1 MCIIFSKNV
10 SRCWGWYGLYQSC
23 RLTGII
29 ENRAGR
35 GGGGVREEEGGL
47 ISLGRDVGYERRK
60 PESERCKKESEKSKL
75 QRKSLRRQQEK
86 CDRIQ
91 KSARGEKVQ
100 KGEKWETARYRRG
113 GGTWRRRKK
122 KTRGRSE
129 EIGAAVL
136 LLAHGTSVGG
146 LEVSLTSPSAK
157 CLCLSFQTLAQ
168 RISEA
173 HAHTSTNK
181 HTAQSD
187 PYRYRH
193 ALILTAKVLKMWA
206 LHSAVKWVRSYCVV
220 RTQTYTRRHTGT
232 TMP

>member
-1 MCIIFSKNV
+1 MTASRRVQEERKFRKVKNEK
-10 SRCWGWYGLYQSC
+10 QQD
-23 RLTGII
+23 T
-29 ENRAGR
+29 E
-35 GGGGVREEEGGL
+35 EEEG
-47 ISLGRDVGYERRK
+47 RE
-60 PESERCKKESEKSKL
+60 
-75 QRKSLRRQQEK
+75 
-86 CDRIQ
+86 
-91 KSARGEKVQ
+91 GE
-100 KGEKWETARYRRG
+100 
-113 GGTWRRRKK
+113 KK

-129 EIGAAVL
+129 EIRAAVL

-193 ALILTAKVLKMWA
+193 ALILTAKVLKM
-206 LHSAVKWVRSYCVV
+206 
-220 RTQTYTRRHTGT
+220 
-232 TMP
+232 

>member
-1 MCIIFSKNV
+1 MTASRRVQEERKFRKVKNEK
-10 SRCWGWYGLYQSC
+10 QQD
-23 RLTGII
+23 T
-29 ENRAGR
+29 E
-35 GGGGVREEEGGL
+35 EEEG
-47 ISLGRDVGYERRK
+47 RE
-60 PESERCKKESEKSKL
+60 
-75 QRKSLRRQQEK
+75 
-86 CDRIQ
+86 
-91 KSARGEKVQ
+91 GEK
-100 KGEKWETARYRRG
+100 
-113 GGTWRRRKK
+113 KK

-193 ALILTAKVLKMWA
+193 ALILTAKVLKM
-206 LHSAVKWVRSYCVV
+206 
-220 RTQTYTRRHTGT
+220 
-232 TMP
+232 

>member
-1 MCIIFSKNV
+1 MTTSRRVQEERKFRKVKNEK
-10 SRCWGWYGLYQSC
+10 QQD
-23 RLTGII
+23 T
-29 ENRAGR
+29 E
-35 GGGGVREEEGGL
+35 EEEG
-47 ISLGRDVGYERRK
+47 RE
-60 PESERCKKESEKSKL
+60 
-75 QRKSLRRQQEK
+75 
-86 CDRIQ
+86 
-91 KSARGEKVQ
+91 GE
-100 KGEKWETARYRRG
+100 E
-113 GGTWRRRKK
+113 K

-173 HAHTSTNK
+173 HAHTRTNK

-193 ALILTAKVLKMWA
+193 ALILTAKVLKM
-206 LHSAVKWVRSYCVV
+206 
-220 RTQTYTRRHTGT
+220 
-232 TMP
+232 

>member
-1 MCIIFSKNV
+1 MTASRRVQEERKFRKVKNEK
-10 SRCWGWYGLYQSC
+10 QQD
-23 RLTGII
+23 TK
-29 ENRAGR
+29 
-35 GGGGVREEEGGL
+35 EEEG
-47 ISLGRDVGYERRK
+47 RE
-60 PESERCKKESEKSKL
+60 
-75 QRKSLRRQQEK
+75 
-86 CDRIQ
+86 
-91 KSARGEKVQ
+91 GE
-100 KGEKWETARYRRG
+100 E
-113 GGTWRRRKK
+113 K

-193 ALILTAKVLKMWA
+193 ALILTAKVLKM
-206 LHSAVKWVRSYCVV
+206 
-220 RTQTYTRRHTGT
+220 
-232 TMP
+232 

>member
-113 GGTWRRRKK
+113 GGTWRRKK

-187 PYRYRH
+187 PYRYRL

>member
-1 MCIIFSKNV
+1 MTTSRRVQEERKFRKVKNEK
-10 SRCWGWYGLYQSC
+10 QQD
-23 RLTGII
+23 T
-29 ENRAGR
+29 E
-35 GGGGVREEEGGL
+35 EEEG
-47 ISLGRDVGYERRK
+47 RE
-60 PESERCKKESEKSKL
+60 
-75 QRKSLRRQQEK
+75 
-86 CDRIQ
+86 
-91 KSARGEKVQ
+91 GEK
-100 KGEKWETARYRRG
+100 KP
-113 GGTWRRRKK
+113 
-122 KTRGRSE
+122 RGRSE

-193 ALILTAKVLKMWA
+193 ALILTAKVLKM
-206 LHSAVKWVRSYCVV
+206 
-220 RTQTYTRRHTGT
+220 
-232 TMP
+232 

>member
-1 MCIIFSKNV
+1 MTTSRRVQEERKFRKVKNEK
-10 SRCWGWYGLYQSC
+10 QQD
-23 RLTGII
+23 T
-29 ENRAGR
+29 E
-35 GGGGVREEEGGL
+35 EEEGH
-47 ISLGRDVGYERRK
+47 E
-60 PESERCKKESEKSKL
+60 
-75 QRKSLRRQQEK
+75 
-86 CDRIQ
+86 
-91 KSARGEKVQ
+91 GEK
-100 KGEKWETARYRRG
+100 KT
-113 GGTWRRRKK
+113 
-122 KTRGRSE
+122 TRGRSE

-193 ALILTAKVLKMWA
+193 ALILTAKVLKM
-206 LHSAVKWVRSYCVV
+206 
-220 RTQTYTRRHTGT
+220 
-232 TMP
+232 

>member
-1 MCIIFSKNV
+1 MTASRRVQEERKFRKVKNEK
-10 SRCWGWYGLYQSC
+10 QQD
-23 RLTGII
+23 T
-29 ENRAGR
+29 E
-35 GGGGVREEEGGL
+35 EEEG
-47 ISLGRDVGYERRK
+47 RE
-60 PESERCKKESEKSKL
+60 
-75 QRKSLRRQQEK
+75 
-86 CDRIQ
+86 
-91 KSARGEKVQ
+91 GE
-100 KGEKWETARYRRG
+100 E
-113 GGTWRRRKK
+113 K
-122 KTRGRSE
+122 KTHGRSE

-193 ALILTAKVLKMWA
+193 ALILTAKVLKM
-206 LHSAVKWVRSYCVV
+206 
-220 RTQTYTRRHTGT
+220 
-232 TMP
+232 

>member
-1 MCIIFSKNV
+1 MTASRRVQEKRKFRKVKNEK
-10 SRCWGWYGLYQSC
+10 QQD
-23 RLTGII
+23 T
-29 ENRAGR
+29 E
-35 GGGGVREEEGGL
+35 EEEG
-47 ISLGRDVGYERRK
+47 RE
-60 PESERCKKESEKSKL
+60 
-75 QRKSLRRQQEK
+75 
-86 CDRIQ
+86 
-91 KSARGEKVQ
+91 GE
-100 KGEKWETARYRRG
+100 E
-113 GGTWRRRKK
+113 K

-187 PYRYRH
+187 PYRYRL
-193 ALILTAKVLKMWA
+193 ALILTAKVLKM
-206 LHSAVKWVRSYCVV
+206 
-220 RTQTYTRRHTGT
+220 
-232 TMP
+232 

>member
-1 MCIIFSKNV
+1 MTASRRVQEERKFRKVKNEK
-10 SRCWGWYGLYQSC
+10 QQD
-23 RLTGII
+23 T
-29 ENRAGR
+29 E
-35 GGGGVREEEGGL
+35 EEEG
-47 ISLGRDVGYERRK
+47 RE
-60 PESERCKKESEKSKL
+60 
-75 QRKSLRRQQEK
+75 
-86 CDRIQ
+86 
-91 KSARGEKVQ
+91 GE
-100 KGEKWETARYRRG
+100 E
-113 GGTWRRRKK
+113 K

-173 HAHTSTNK
+173 HVHTSTNK

-193 ALILTAKVLKMWA
+193 ALILTAKVLKM
-206 LHSAVKWVRSYCVV
+206 
-220 RTQTYTRRHTGT
+220 
-232 TMP
+232 